1 MLKKKTLT
9 ETIYNNGDPYP
20 IRKALDAVIGGWQK
34 QDKYDIL
41 WETLQ
46 INTYDEEN
54 LTYMKA
60 PQPIFVISVEAVYS
74 ASE

>member
-1 MLKKKTLT
+1 MLKKKTLS

-34 QDKYDIL
+34 QDKYNIL

-60 PQPIFVISVEAVYS
+60 PQPIFVISAEAAYD
-74 ASE
+74 ANN